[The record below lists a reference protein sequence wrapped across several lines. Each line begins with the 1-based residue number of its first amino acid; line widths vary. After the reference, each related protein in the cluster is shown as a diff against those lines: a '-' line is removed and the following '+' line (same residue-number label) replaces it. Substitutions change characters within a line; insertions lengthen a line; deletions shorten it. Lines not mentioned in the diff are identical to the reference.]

1 MAAHLTYALLVLL
14 TFSLGITAS
23 YAQEEVN
30 EEQVVETEVTETE
43 VIETPSNETQTTET
57 QSVEAQLQAIKPQV
71 IEPRTTGIYGNATT
85 LFQAPSPLLNAFR
98 EKKFVY
104 PFYQYLD
111 LSVVNPRYNVGSNF
125 YLRGR
130 KVFNGT
136 QESLDVYNAFLD
148 FSNDAN
154 TAQLRVGR
162 IINTESV
169 NFVLM
174 DGAMASYKPID
185 GLELIAYGG
194 YQKRNLQPDPEEP
207 TDSFGIYG
215 AKLKTDA
222 LLGSLITVGYEMYD
236 PDDFSTRQFVNVTFN
251 RVVPFT
257 DYADI
262 YGLAEID
269 VGEGNLGLLTAGV
282 GITVL
287 RNLYLN
293 MEYDTYN
300 IDKDRDEFRLDP
312 IYDTIAEGRMQQAK
326 AALTYVATSY
336 LEVKGSYAFSN
347 YDRPAGDS
355 TNGNIA
361 RAGFDFD
368 FRDRIGLRAFQGFYL
383 IEGAGGND
391 YAVGTN
397 TSLFEQITNSWQL
410 EFAFAYAYYDK
421 ITNQDGNAFSYLI
434 GSEYLIFRNLL
445 LRTGME
451 FNTNPDFNKDV
462 RVNLGLSYNF
472 SVNP

>member
-1 MAAHLTYALLVLL
+1 MAAHLTHSLLALLL
-14 TFSLGITAS
+14 FSLGITAA
-23 YAQEEVN
+23 YAQN
-30 EEQVVETEVTETE
+30 
-43 VIETPSNETQTTET
+43 QT
-57 QSVEAQLQAIKPQV
+57 IKPQV
-71 IEPRTTGIYGNATT
+71 IEPRSTGIYGNTTT
-85 LFQAPSPLLNAFR
+85 LFQAPSPILNAFR
-98 EKKFVY
+98 EKKFIY

-111 LSVVNPRYNVGSNF
+111 LSVVNPRYNIGSNF

-130 KVFNGT
+130 KIFNGS
-136 QESLDVYNAFLD
+136 QESLDIYNAFLD

-154 TAQLRVGR
+154 TAGLRVGR

-174 DGAMASYKPID
+174 DGVMARLKPLD
-185 GLELIAYGG
+185 GFELVAYGG

-215 AKLKTDA
+215 VKLKTDA
-222 LLGSLITVGYEMYD
+222 ILGSLISVGYELYD
-236 PDDFSTRQFVNVTFN
+236 PDDFSARQFINVSFN

-287 RNLYLN
+287 RNLYVNL
-293 MEYDTYN
+293 EYNTYN
-300 IDKDRDEFRLDP
+300 IDEDRDEFLLDP
-312 IYDTIAEGRMQQAK
+312 IYDTFAEGRMQQAK
-326 AALTYVATSY
+326 VGLTYVAATF
-336 LEVKGSYAFSN
+336 LEVKGSYAYSN
-347 YDRPAGDS
+347 YDVPAGES

-361 RAGFDFD
+361 RLGFNFDFLEE
-368 FRDRIGLRAFQGFYL
+368 IGLRAFQGLYF
-383 IEGAGGND
+383 IEGTGDDD
-391 YAVGTN
+391 YAVGVN
-397 TSLFEQITNSWQL
+397 TSLYEQLTNYWQL

-421 ITNQDGNAFSYLI
+421 ITNQEGNAFSYII

-445 LRTGME
+445 LRTGVE
-451 FNTNPDFNKDV
+451 FNTNPDFSQDV
-462 RVNLGLSYNF
+462 RVDLGLSYNF